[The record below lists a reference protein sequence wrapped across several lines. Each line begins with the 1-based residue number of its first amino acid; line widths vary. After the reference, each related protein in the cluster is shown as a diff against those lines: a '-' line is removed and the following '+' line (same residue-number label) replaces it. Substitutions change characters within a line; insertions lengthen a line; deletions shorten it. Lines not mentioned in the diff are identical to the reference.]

1 MGDNIWQNVFQEI
14 FEKNLERMKKE
25 PETAGLNTLFDSEGA
40 YEQLTVGEVRL
51 NTGRIEIG
59 DPLCYMNTKYSCTLE
74 ETVEPGSYPV
84 SLSVID
90 HPVFGFRFLA
100 AKLDVNGK
108 INRECL
114 PCSA

>member
-84 SLSVID
+84 S
-90 HPVFGFRFLA
+90 
-100 AKLDVNGK
+100 
-108 INRECL
+108 CL
-114 PCSA
+114 